1 MIEDK
6 RILPIITT
14 WAKILLQPGVEFDEL
29 ISVGYINTKTLSED
43 KSDNVIASW
52 AKWKMIEFIS
62 NKRKEQANYELLKE
76 VSISDYNNL
85 NKNPFGTQC
94 IDDLLEVL
102 QFLELN
108 EIEILYFRFWQNQNL
123 HNIAEAI
130 NEPYNSL
137 RNKYLA
143 ILSKLKKH
151 LL

>member
-1 MIEDK
+1 
-6 RILPIITT
+6 
-14 WAKILLQPGVEFDEL
+14 
-29 ISVGYINTKTLSED
+29 
-43 KSDNVIASW
+43 
-52 AKWKMIEFIS
+52 MIEFIS

-85 NKNPFGTQC
+85 NKNPSGNQC